1 MSRRSVK
8 LLNGW
13 NAGHSS
19 MCNKHPPHHPQ
30 PAPPAHPIP
39 SVPSHP
45 PARSGQAADH
55 CHRHAGG
62 GAQVHPRLRQVRPH
76 RGRGGA
82 PRDCWQGHDQPAS
95 MLFGAWTATGSGV
108 RCPASRNLTQVVLR
122 RARLCAFYPPPL
134 GPAGGQHVSWPAP
147 GPARDRGTHGS
158 STGGHAATPLQEQH
172 GQGLVAKACDEQAQR
187 VMHHAP
193 LVGSKDAMT
202 CVHAAA
208 TAAGA
213 GPGLLQ
219 GDPGLQRG
227 QRALLREVRP
237 CAQGGADGQ
246 VSAAGAATLVWPA
259 CLGRTCQIC
268 CPCAPQPLLLECC
281 CRVLQQMAPRC
292 VPSPL
297 QVPVNMGG
305 PLYTRLQLGIW
316 SAQQPRHT
324 CGPVT
329 HQRTLL
335 PQAHLEPLNSAFA
348 CSVPLCPSL
357 CPLLTRPD

>member
-1 MSRRSVK
+1 MLQRALRRCASAATPTRWRSSRVSRRSVK

-62 GAQVHPRLRQVRPH
+62 GAQGHPRLRQVRPH

-158 STGGHAATPLQEQH
+158 STGGHAR
-172 GQGLVAKACDEQAQR
+172 GG
-187 VMHHAP
+187 
-193 LVGSKDAMT
+193 
-202 CVHAAA
+202 
-208 TAAGA
+208 
-213 GPGLLQ
+213 
-219 GDPGLQRG
+219 RG
-227 QRALLREVRP
+227 QQQQREAMRR
-237 CAQGGADGQ
+237 
-246 VSAAGAATLVWPA
+246 TMPA
-259 CLGRTCQIC
+259 CSCK
-268 CPCAPQPLLLECC
+268 
-281 CRVLQQMAPRC
+281 
-292 VPSPL
+292 
-297 QVPVNMGG
+297 
-305 PLYTRLQLGIW
+305 QLM
-316 SAQQPRHT
+316 
-324 CGPVT
+324 C
-329 HQRTLL
+329 
-335 PQAHLEPLNSAFA
+335 
-348 CSVPLCPSL
+348 
-357 CPLLTRPD
+357 